1 MISSKFTTREL
12 LILSSVKGLG
22 IKRLKKL
29 VATGVSYSE
38 LNKWHSKQWNL
49 SLGKLNLYDA
59 FHSVS
64 DQKINQIDAS
74 LNFSD
79 KTITYWDKDYP
90 EILREIHQPP
100 IALFLKGNTELLNK
114 RMIAIVGTRNIS
126 AYGKFSTYQFSTEL
140 SGAGFT
146 IISGFARGVDSVAH
160 KSVVQMNGNTVAV
173 LGCGLDVIYPPEN
186 KILYEQII
194 KDGLLISEF
203 LLGTK
208 PDAPNFPK
216 RNRLIASLSEGTL
229 VIEAGRKSGSLITAE
244 MALDYGKEIFALPGP
259 INSKQSDGT
268 NFLIKDGA
276 HLVQSADDICSIL
289 MPQKMIKSQTN
300 LFDLPESQQSLL
312 NILSSDP
319 KHIDD
324 ISAEINR
331 SLQELSSD
339 ILLMEMDHKI
349 SDVGGKNYVKNI

>member
-12 LILSSVKGLG
+12 LILSCVKGLG

-29 VATGVSYSE
+29 VTSGVSYSD
-38 LNKWHSKQWNL
+38 LTSWHSKQWNL
-49 SLGKLNLYDA
+49 TLGKLNLHNS

-64 DQKINQIDAS
+64 EQKIKQIDDS
-74 LNFSD
+74 LKFSD
-79 KTITYWDKDYP
+79 KTITYWDDDYP
-90 EILREIHQPP
+90 SILREIHQPP
-100 IALFLKGNTELLNK
+100 IVLFLKGNTELLK
-114 RMIAIVGTRNIS
+114 ERMLAIVGTRNIS
-126 AYGKFSTYQFSTEL
+126 AYGKFSTYQFSTKL
-140 SGAGFT
+140 SEAGFT

-160 KSVVQMNGNTVAV
+160 KSVVQVKGYTVAV
-173 LGCGLDVIYPPEN
+173 LGCGLDIIYPPEN
-186 KILYEQII
+186 KILYEQIL
-194 KDGLLISEF
+194 KEGLLISEF

-244 MALDYGKEIFALPGP
+244 MALDYGKEIFALPGQ

-276 HLVQSADDICSIL
+276 HLVQSADDICSVLLPQNIL
-289 MPQKMIKSQTN
+289 KPQLN
-300 LFDLPESQQSLL
+300 LFDLPESQQLLL
-312 NILSSDP
+312 NILGSEP

-324 ISAEINR
+324 ISVEINR
-331 SLQELSSD
+331 STQELSSD
-339 ILLMEMDHKI
+339 ILLMEMDNKI
-349 SDVGGKNYVKNI
+349 SDVGGKNYIKNI